1 MMAEVAERRTTAL
14 AAARVGLRRYSVWT
28 SVRGGAVPAT
38 RPSSPDERALVIPVG
53 MRRGIRPRRGGVPG
67 PAIVVPP
74 TAVADAQAR
83 YLAAASVIDRV
94 SAAAGSEPDL
104 VAAMWAYRVEGAG
117 GSPRGAGALAAVCHP
132 RDWRLDRDERVIAD
146 AWVASRGVVFAA
158 CAAVEF
164 WTINGSVSSNVTV
177 LRSVPGPGAHV
188 DHWDVIGGRVREHL
202 AVASDDDYA
211 VAVAALTPYRC
222 IPLARAATSFLLP
235 TQRDWV
241 DEDVRDKANGHNG
254 MRLLIHSVNT
264 AAQLAAVVIRN
275 DLRYLDAGTLGTIL
289 DGVGSSAHRVLL
301 DWLDHGGIGST
312 EQQRILTAIA
322 AIPTD
327 AAMRSLIERSDR
339 KYVAAALADAVKRFP
354 VRATRLLTTAAAGA
368 HPTSALAAELLRV
381 HVIPTPSRSKRG

>member
-1 MMAEVAERRTTAL
+1 M
-14 AAARVGLRRYSVWT
+14 
-28 SVRGGAVPAT
+28 PAT
-38 RPSSPDERALVIPVG
+38 RPSSHRTPGVLPDEGVLVIPIG

-67 PAIVVPP
+67 PRIVVPS
-74 TAVADAQAR
+74 TAVADAAAR

-94 SAAAGSEPDL
+94 SAAAASEPDL
-104 VAAMWAYRVEGAG
+104 VAAMLAYRVDTAG

-132 RDWRLDRDERVIAD
+132 RDWRLDQDERVIAD

-177 LRSVPGPGAHV
+177 LRSVPGPNAHV

-211 VAVAALTPYRC
+211 AAVAALMPYRC
-222 IPLARAATSFLLP
+222 MPLARAATSFLLP
-235 TQRDWV
+235 TQHDWV
-241 DEDVRDKANGHNG
+241 DEDVRDKASGQNG

-264 AAQLAAVVIRN
+264 TAQLKAVAMRN

-289 DGVGSSAHRVLL
+289 DGVGSSAHRAML
-301 DWLDHGGIGST
+301 DWLDYGGVGST
-312 EQQRILTAIA
+312 EQKRILAAIA

-327 AAMRSLIERSDR
+327 AAMRSLIERGDR
-339 KYVAAALADAVKRFP
+339 KYVPAALADAVKRFP
-354 VRATRLLTTAAAGA
+354 RRANRLLTTASADA
-368 HPTSALAAELLRV
+368 HPASALADELLRI
-381 HVIPTPSRSKRG
+381 HAIPTPSRPERR